1 MRAVAIFMNNIILN
15 NQNLLCSFLANK
27 DSDEAFIF
35 LEEFFHSYTYNIR
48 NGFFVS
54 ALRNILLIYTQSGL
68 TGNYQKRALQIFS
81 ECDPKNM
88 KDFDI
93 KFNPVQTNF
102 ELISNQL
109 NKLSEINFIKD
120 FFQFLFEFKDFLED
134 FILKQAEPE
143 LNLLKQ
149 LEIQNQVTK
158 IIIDDPVENYFYN
171 HPKIQ
176 KLSKSVSAYNEID
189 YSLYEKHL
197 DAIYKSITFDMANAM
212 TLKLYKLRE
221 DVKEEICEKAEVE
234 IERVQHIK
242 NEIKKVQ
249 NEIKQARNKLRKLK
263 LEIKKATMKK
273 LALQKQ
279 QTIHDFKLTQNN
291 TIRQNKLRSMRQI
304 ICKLYSEQNAYLNP
318 YTDKHPD
325 LYLDLYARAHK
336 NKYYIYKYILLNIK
350 KHLKTRE
357 KIISILI
364 YKAVIKFFI
373 PEEVATTLGY
383 G

>member
-1 MRAVAIFMNNIILN
+1 
-15 NQNLLCSFLANK
+15 
-27 DSDEAFIF
+27 
-35 LEEFFHSYTYNIR
+35 
-48 NGFFVS
+48 
-54 ALRNILLIYTQSGL
+54 
-68 TGNYQKRALQIFS
+68 
-81 ECDPKNM
+81 
-88 KDFDI
+88 
-93 KFNPVQTNF
+93 
-102 ELISNQL
+102 
-109 NKLSEINFIKD
+109 
-120 FFQFLFEFKDFLED
+120 
-134 FILKQAEPE
+134 
-143 LNLLKQ
+143 
-149 LEIQNQVTK
+149 
-158 IIIDDPVENYFYN
+158 
-171 HPKIQ
+171 
-176 KLSKSVSAYNEID
+176 
-189 YSLYEKHL
+189 
-197 DAIYKSITFDMANAM
+197 MANAM

-263 LEIKKATMKK
+263 LEIKKAIMKK

-279 QTIHDFKLTQNN
+279 QTIHDFKLKQIN
-291 TIRQNKLRSMRQI
+291 TIRQNKPRSMRQI

-364 YKAVIKFFI
+364 YKAAIKFII
-373 PEEVATTLGY
+373 PEEVPISWLQV
-383 G
+383 

>member
-1 MRAVAIFMNNIILN
+1 
-15 NQNLLCSFLANK
+15 
-27 DSDEAFIF
+27 
-35 LEEFFHSYTYNIR
+35 
-48 NGFFVS
+48 
-54 ALRNILLIYTQSGL
+54 
-68 TGNYQKRALQIFS
+68 
-81 ECDPKNM
+81 
-88 KDFDI
+88 
-93 KFNPVQTNF
+93 
-102 ELISNQL
+102 
-109 NKLSEINFIKD
+109 
-120 FFQFLFEFKDFLED
+120 
-134 FILKQAEPE
+134 
-143 LNLLKQ
+143 
-149 LEIQNQVTK
+149 
-158 IIIDDPVENYFYN
+158 
-171 HPKIQ
+171 
-176 KLSKSVSAYNEID
+176 
-189 YSLYEKHL
+189 
-197 DAIYKSITFDMANAM
+197 MANAM

-221 DVKEEICEKAEVE
+221 DFKEEICEKAEVE

-249 NEIKQARNKLRKLK
+249 NEIKKVQNEIKQARNKLRKLK
-263 LEIKKATMKK
+263 LEIKKAIMKK

-279 QTIHDFKLTQNN
+279 QTIHDFKLKQIN
-291 TIRQNKLRSMRQI
+291 TIRQNKPRSMRQI

-364 YKAVIKFFI
+364 YKAAIKFFI